1 MVGGD
6 TNHGVSKAPS
16 MAFWNHQP
24 VVQWNIKAANRIFKA
39 DATLIFSGGR
49 MNKMPRP
56 LCVGIDLGCF
66 QAIISSKEIIV

>member
-16 MAFWNHQP
+16 MASWNHQP
-24 VVQWNIKAANRIFKA
+24 VVQRNIKAANRIFKA

-49 MNKMPRP
+49 MDKMPRP
-56 LCVGIDLGCF
+56 VCEGLTLDAFKQL
-66 QAIISSKEIIV
+66 SH